1 MFIFQ
6 LMDAQFSFMWNLE
19 HRCLLTLLYINSI
32 HGNARWMNGH
42 YLRSLPSEELTEA
55 IGEHW
60 KSAGILNESQGEFV
74 EVSEP
79 PSWNRK
85 RGNKYICLMCSHQF
99 GTCDVCLLPGGS
111 HCCWQAVDIHDQ
123 NALPTLN
130 NPIQIVWNSSFNQSA
145 DWLLYVTNWE
155 M

>member
-1 MFIFQ
+1 MFIF
-6 LMDAQFSFMWNLE
+6 LPMDAQYSFMWNIE

-32 HGNARWMNGH
+32 YGNARWMNGH
-42 YLRSLPSEELTEA
+42 YLRSLPSDELTKA

-60 KSAGILNESQGEFV
+60 KSAGILNESQGGFV

-85 RGNKYICLMCSHQF
+85 RGNKYMSDMLASVWNMWCPH
-99 GTCDVCLLPGGS
+99 PGSS
-111 HCCWQAVDIHDQ
+111 HCCWQAVEIHDQ
-123 NALPTLN
+123 NALPTLD
-130 NPIQIVWNSSFNQSA
+130 NPTQIVWNSSFNQSA

-155 M
+155 L